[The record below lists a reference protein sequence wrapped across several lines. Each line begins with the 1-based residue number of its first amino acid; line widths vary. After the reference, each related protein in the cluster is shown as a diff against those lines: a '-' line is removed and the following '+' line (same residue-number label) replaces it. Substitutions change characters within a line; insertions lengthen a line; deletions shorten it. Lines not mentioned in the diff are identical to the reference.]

1 MVLENQSV
9 ECIMVRLQA
18 SACCQKGKLLV
29 KLQLGTFSLENTLKK
44 NPKKRKRE
52 QTVKRQGRKES
63 EKSA

>member
-1 MVLENQSV
+1 MVLENQSL
-9 ECIMVRLQA
+9 ECIVVRLQA

-44 NPKKRKRE
+44 LKKKRD

>member
-1 MVLENQSV
+1 MVLENQSL

-44 NPKKRKRE
+44 LKKKGANSKKTGEKRE
-52 QTVKRQGRKES
+52 
-63 EKSA
+63 